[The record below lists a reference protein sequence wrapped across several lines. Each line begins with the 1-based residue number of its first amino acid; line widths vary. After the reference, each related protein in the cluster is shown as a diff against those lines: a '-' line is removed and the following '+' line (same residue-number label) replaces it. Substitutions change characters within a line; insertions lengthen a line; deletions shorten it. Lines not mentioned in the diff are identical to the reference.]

1 VPLFL
6 GQKGDGNG
14 HYAGKLDE
22 LRFFSRQ
29 LPQTEIQMLMNQT
42 ASAET
47 PGLVSYWKFDEGVG
61 SKAFNISVNKI
72 KLYFCGAVWT
82 TDKSAGSEC
91 RCNQCIRISTRLKE

>member
-82 TDKSAGSEC
+82 TDKSPVVNAGVTNASGFL
-91 RCNQCIRISTRLKE
+91 QD